1 MLIIPKGKRGKGES
15 ISITH
20 FIIWQEVG
28 KAVGKGELSGSLGLF
43 LLCVQ
48 LCQRHV
54 EVLVFLLP
62 DSPEPWTL
70 SVASGARQ
78 MTCLVP
84 QTVKNL
90 PAMEETRVHSLGRE
104 GSPGEGN
111 GNPVQYYCLMNSM
124 DREAWRAAVCG
135 VTKSQ
140 TQLSD
145 STIAAPD

>member
-28 KAVGKGELSGSLGLF
+28 KALGKGELRGSLGLF
-43 LLCVQ
+43 LLCIQ
-48 LCQRHV
+48 LRQRPV

-62 DSPEPWTL
+62 DGPEPWTQCCL
-70 SVASGARQ
+70 RCSADDLPGGSDSQESACDGGDPGSLPGSGRFPWRREWQ
-78 MTCLVP
+78 PSPVL
-84 QTVKNL
+84 L
-90 PAMEETRVHSLGRE
+90 PDEFHGQRSL
-104 GSPGEGN
+104 
-111 GNPVQYYCLMNSM
+111 
-124 DREAWRAAVCG
+124 AAAVCG